1 MDYISSID
9 STTRSTLKA
18 TRNVEVAVGALAA
31 EVAVIHKKASNIDEK
46 TERMHKEVEEMQK
59 KVDEVQQMLYTLYD
73 QSRRQHLMQMA
84 QTKIV
89 KVRQEREKLYGN
101 YDKVRKNVEGVLLAT
116 DTGIVRQNTIVTAAE
131 ELRLSTPK
139 YWLSSCLVA
148 LSAWI
153 NNDRITASAALR
165 ESLNIDEEKTAL
177 FFALVCRRA
186 GRMDACNQWMVRYLR
201 SQNPEELDMRCVF
214 MLDAYANGLLGNSS
228 TSSVFDYMNEW
239 VDILAQKDDFEQVQI
254 NNWSKVVNS
263 CMKMPDDKFSAIDEF
278 CTNKGIFNIKLQTAF
293 LHENLFQYIDV
304 IMSTPVNTGL
314 IKENLDEILM
324 ELVTLFDD
332 DERQKVYEELELEYI
347 IKYQG
352 DEKKAQ
358 SEAQLAKSRFE
369 EVKDFTRIL
378 SDVAMGSQDG
388 VAISPST
395 RKLSLAFCRDW
406 IKSAYADVL
415 AKNRVAANSPLCFTV
430 DWYQFTSDNGQ
441 NEKMLL
447 DDLKNEIT
455 KRANADKVNAASEYE
470 DRKNTSKVFSIV
482 STVAAIIAFIWA
494 LGSGAL
500 IPAIIG
506 LAATIIAGCNFIV
519 FFKTAEEEYNA
530 AVRSIDSRYKDM
542 EQKMSKSVSR
552 ICADVYRMSKLIKE
566 KNKAEKL
573 TKRLL
578 DELSPELYIASHEDD
593 KKRSIRV

>member
-1 MDYISSID
+1 MDYLSSID

-31 EVAVIHKKASNIDEK
+31 EVAAVHKKASNIDDK
-46 TERMHKEVEEMQK
+46 TERLRQEIADMQK
-59 KVDEVQQMLYTLYD
+59 KVDDVQQMLFTLYD

-101 YDKVRKNVEGVLLAT
+101 YDKIRKNVEGILLAT

-131 ELRLSTPK
+131 ELRLSTPR

-153 NNDRITASAALR
+153 NNDQKTANAALR
-165 ESLNIDEEKTAL
+165 EALNIDEEKTTL

-228 TSSVFDYMNEW
+228 TGSVFDYMNEW
-239 VDILAQKDDFEQVQI
+239 VDILSQKDNFEQVQI

-263 CMKMPDDKFSAIDEF
+263 CMKMPDDRFLAIDEF
-278 CTNKGIFNIKLQTAF
+278 CTNKSVFNVKLQTAF
-293 LHENLFQYIDV
+293 LHGNLFEYIDV
-304 IMSTPVNTGL
+304 VMSTPVNTGL
-314 IKENLDEILM
+314 IKENLDDILM

-352 DEKKAQ
+352 DEKKAK
-358 SEAQLAKSRFE
+358 SEVQLAKSRFE

-388 VAISPST
+388 VSISPST

-406 IKSAYADVL
+406 IKSAYGDVL
-415 AKNRVAANSPLCFTV
+415 AKNRVAANSPLCFEV
-430 DWYQFTSDNGQ
+430 DWYNFMSEDGK
-441 NEKMLL
+441 NEKVILAVL
-447 DDLKNEIT
+447 RDEIKKREDDEK
-455 KRANADKVNAASEYE
+455 KKAYAAFE
-470 DRKNTSKVFSIV
+470 DRKRTSKTSAIV
-482 STVAAIIAFIWA
+482 STVIAAVAFLWAIAGAAVIP
-494 LGSGAL
+494 AL
-500 IPAIIG
+500 IG
-506 LAATIIAGCNFIV
+506 VAATIAAVYNFV
-519 FFKTAEEEYNA
+519 VSGKTAEEEYWGS
-530 AVRSIDSRYKDM
+530 VRSIESRYKDM
-542 EQKMSKSVSR
+542 QKEMSKSVSR
-552 ICADVYRMSKLIKE
+552 ICADVFRMSKLVNE
-566 KNKAEKL
+566 KNKEEKL
-573 TKRLL
+573 TRRLL

-593 KKRSIRV
+593 KKRSIRI